1 MIRLGDTARVRV
13 GHAVIGVAAIM
24 SVAYLIVAI
33 SIDEIGAALEM
44 AFLATVFLT
53 ITSISIR
60 SQPRNGA
67 VWALIWAA
75 FFGVTSQLGGM
86 LGVAGTGYSLADI
99 EGSNLPV
106 APADLGLASSI
117 GISLAL
123 WTWVPS
129 VFLSTIHLLVL
140 FPGGQTTSRVWR
152 WTLWV
157 ASLAMAVLA
166 MSSFVRNAPW
176 VETPYN
182 QSGDNP
188 LEALVMVLFA
198 IAAAAVVNL
207 VRRYRS
213 SVGEERLQYRWV
225 TWALSLNVAAMFITL
240 VGLPGGNVFSTA
252 LLAGIPI
259 SFGVAITK
267 YRLYNI
273 DVVVSKS
280 LVYGG
285 LAAVI
290 GGVYVAI
297 VVGLGSVLSDSSLAL
312 SITATALVAVIFEPL
327 RVRIQK
333 WANRLVYGDR
343 ATPYEVLSD
352 LTGRL
357 AGAETGEGLL
367 ERMAERLADG
377 TGAERAVVWLS
388 GSTQLHAAAS
398 VPADSTPSDTF
409 EQAADLP
416 GVAVPIEHEGEV
428 LGALS
433 VETTRGD
440 TLTPTELRLIEDL
453 AGSAGLVIR
462 RLRLD
467 EELAKRATELQE
479 SRRRL
484 VDAQDV
490 ERRRLERDLHDGA
503 QQQVVALKVKLG
515 LARALAEK
523 DSATRTAEVL
533 AQLAADT
540 EVAIDTM
547 RDFARGVYPPLLE
560 AEGLPAAIR
569 AQARRAPIPIEVIDN
584 GIGRHPR
591 QIESTI
597 YFCVLEALQN
607 ISKYANASSVTVTLT
622 PTDGAVRF
630 EVVDDG
636 DGFDPATVTRGAGL
650 TNMEDRLGAVN
661 GVLTITSVPG
671 KGTSLVGSTPTA
683 VTVPDKVGSAS

>member
-1 MIRLGDTARVRV
+1 L
-13 GHAVIGVAAIM
+13 
-24 SVAYLIVAI
+24 
-33 SIDEIGAALEM
+33 
-44 AFLATVFLT
+44 
-53 ITSISIR
+53 
-60 SQPRNGA
+60 
-67 VWALIWAA
+67 
-75 FFGVTSQLGGM
+75 
-86 LGVAGTGYSLADI
+86 
-99 EGSNLPV
+99 
-106 APADLGLASSI
+106 
-117 GISLAL
+117 
-123 WTWVPS
+123 
-129 VFLSTIHLLVL
+129 
-140 FPGGQTTSRVWR
+140 
-152 WTLWV
+152 
-157 ASLAMAVLA
+157 
-166 MSSFVRNAPW
+166 
-176 VETPYN
+176 
-182 QSGDNP
+182 
-188 LEALVMVLFA
+188 
-198 IAAAAVVNL
+198 
-207 VRRYRS
+207 
-213 SVGEERLQYRWV
+213 
-225 TWALSLNVAAMFITL
+225 
-240 VGLPGGNVFSTA
+240 STA

-416 GVAVPIEHEGEV
+416 GVAVPIEHEGEI

-607 ISKYANASSVTVTLT
+607 ISKYANAASVTVTLT
-622 PTDGAVRF
+622 PTNGAVRF

-661 GVLTITSVPG
+661 GVLTIASVPG
-671 KGTSLVGSTPTA
+671 KGTTLVGSTPTA
-683 VTVPDKVGSAS
+683 VTVPEKVDSAS